1 MKIVILAWG
10 SLIWN
15 PGNLAVSSDFRLDG
29 PRLPIEFSR
38 ISGDGRLTLVIDET
52 SGALCP
58 TYTAVSGFRELGAA
72 VENLRTREGMPSTK
86 GVGFI
91 NPESGSQSN
100 TSLQRHPTAV
110 EQIRAWS
117 NTHGRPAVIWTALA
131 SNFHEPAKANKHF
144 SVEAAI
150 RYLETCDPKT
160 LASALAYIHQTPPE
174 IQTPLR
180 TAIGERWPRKE

>member
-1 MKIVILAWG
+1 MTTDDERMERLLKQ
-10 SLIWN
+10 SLLPTSTQ
-15 PGNLAVSSDFRLDG
+15 PGATLQRDLWPVMLERL
-29 PRLPIEFSR
+29 
-38 ISGDGRLTLVIDET
+38 DET